1 MADGGY
7 DSHLKRQR
15 KESRQ
20 QRDILADSIR
30 RWPDIRGFDVPE
42 GGLTLWVELKE
53 DQDTSVLFFQLK
65 ALGIF
70 IAPGAL
76 FSTKNKFG
84 NYLRLS
90 FAHPW
95 NEHRQNAL
103 SVIGNMLDR

>member
-1 MADGGY
+1 L
-7 DSHLKRQR
+7 HLK
-15 KESRQ
+15 K
-20 QRDILADSIR
+20 
-30 RWPDIRGFDVPE
+30 
-42 GGLTLWVELKE
+42 
-53 DQDTSVLFFQLK
+53 
-65 ALGIF
+65 LGIF

-103 SVIGNMLDR
+103 SVIGNMLNR